1 MRITKRQLKRI
12 IKEAIGGWKGDA
24 STGGFESWKGPGDA
38 LPGDPHYSMKFGM
51 DVHDSII
58 GILSGTF
65 MGGIE
70 LAARV
75 RDELAELAPNL
86 TRNEV
91 FDVMDEMLEDHTLI
105 FDEEEDEWS
114 LV

>member
-1 MRITKRQLKRI
+1 MKITRRQLRQI
-12 IKEAIGGWKGDA
+12 IAEAIDPRKLEEPLSGW
-24 STGGFESWKGPGDA
+24 TGDA

-51 DVHDSII
+51 DIHDSVI

-75 RDELAELAPNL
+75 IDELAELAPNL

-105 FDEEEDEWS
+105 FDDEEDEWS

>member
-1 MRITKRQLKRI
+1 MKITKRQLRRI
-12 IKEAIGGWKGDA
+12 IKEAI
-24 STGGFESWKGPGDA
+24 
-38 LPGDPHYSMKFGM
+38 DPHYSMKFGM
-51 DVHDSII
+51 DIHDSVI

-75 RDELAELAPNL
+75 IDELAELNL

-105 FDEEEDEWS
+105 FDDEEDEWS

>member
-1 MRITKRQLKRI
+1 MKITKSQLRRT
-12 IKEAIGGWKGDA
+12 IKEAI
-24 STGGFESWKGPGDA
+24 
-38 LPGDPHYSMKFGM
+38 DPHYSMKFGM
-51 DVHDSII
+51 DIHDSII